1 MNLEYTQMQTN
12 LRYFKDNFTLET
24 LVSAEF
30 ILQLLV
36 IAAVIFLAFLAEYSI
51 RKKIKNN
58 ADDYNKNDFNLKDTF
73 KIVRPIVMLLILVV
87 VMYFFREGEYKWG
100 LLYFRTR

>member
-51 RKKIKNN
+51 RKKN
-58 ADDYNKNDFNLKDTF
+58 
-73 KIVRPIVMLLILVV
+73 
-87 VMYFFREGEYKWG
+87 
-100 LLYFRTR
+100 